1 MDGIPLH
8 KRPTSVAA
16 MVRQI
21 ASLMDPFAK
30 DVGVVLDVEID
41 AAVPAQVTIDE
52 DKIAWALGTLIGNA
66 LRHVPKKAFF
76 HHGGQIGVRA
86 SLVPGTRDTVIEVSD
101 NGPGIPP
108 DKLALL
114 FQPAPYQRRLGYALI
129 LAREIVEAH
138 GGRLDVTSVQE
149 PFGQGG
155 TTARLVL
162 PGEPTEAP
170 PATI

>member
-1 MDGIPLH
+1 
-8 KRPTSVAA
+8 

-21 ASLMDPFAK
+21 VSLMEPYAHDIGA
-30 DVGVVLDVEID
+30 DLNVEIVD
-41 AAVPAQVTIDE
+41 AVPAQLTIDE

-66 LRHVPKKAFF
+66 LRYVPRKSMF
-76 HHGGQIGVRA
+76 HLGGQIAVRV
-86 SLVPGTRDTVIEVSD
+86 STVKGTRDTMIEVSD

-138 GGRLDVTSVQE
+138 GGRMDVTSSLE

-155 TTARLVL
+155 TTVRLVL
-162 PGEPTEAP
+162 PGDAADASAP
-170 PATI
+170 RRQG